1 MKTQKSSLESPHYPV
16 MLSEVLKISSPS
28 QGGLFVDCTFGGG
41 SYSNAL
47 LKFPKTRVIAID
59 RDIQS
64 TFIARQLEKKF
75 KKRFKFYQL
84 KFSQINSII
93 KNYADTVIFDLG
105 LSSIQLNNLSRGF
118 SFRSKDKL
126 DMTMGLTN
134 ISAQEVVNNLSES
147 QLKLIIRTL
156 GEELEASKIAKN
168 IVRARSKKITR
179 VDELVKIIEKSKS
192 KSFSSKINPSTKTF
206 QALRIFVNKEISEL
220 VNGIVN
226 ATKLLKPGG
235 KILIISFHSIEDKIV
250 KFFFSRFSK
259 NKSNRQDTTGGTTYL
274 YLKNIRKL

>member
-1 MKTQKSSLESPHYPV
+1 
-16 MLSEVLKISSPS
+16 MLIVL
-28 QGGLFVDCTFGGG
+28 FGGG

-64 TFIARQLEKKF
+64 TFIARQLEKNL
-75 KKRFKFYQL
+75 KRFKFYQL

-147 QLKLIIRTL
+147 
-156 GEELEASKIAKN
+156 N
-168 IVRARSKKITR
+168 
-179 VDELVKIIEKSKS
+179 
-192 KSFSSKINPSTKTF
+192 
-206 QALRIFVNKEISEL
+206 
-220 VNGIVN
+220 
-226 ATKLLKPGG
+226 
-235 KILIISFHSIEDKIV
+235 
-250 KFFFSRFSK
+250 
-259 NKSNRQDTTGGTTYL
+259 
-274 YLKNIRKL
+274 